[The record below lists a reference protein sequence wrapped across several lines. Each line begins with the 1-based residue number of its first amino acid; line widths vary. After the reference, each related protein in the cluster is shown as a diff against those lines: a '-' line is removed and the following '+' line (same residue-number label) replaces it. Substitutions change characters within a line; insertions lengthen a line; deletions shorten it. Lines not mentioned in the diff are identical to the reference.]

1 MQIANSRIHI
11 KDIAINDNVNLI
23 ECIIQNVKLNKDKTK
38 VSVILNPKTKISLLL
53 EYILY
58 SYLLRS

>member
-1 MQIANSRIHI
+1 MQIADSRIHI
-11 KDIAINDNVNLI
+11 KDIAINDNLNSI
-23 ECIIQNVKLNKDKTK
+23 KCFIQKVKLNKDKTK
-38 VSVILNPKTKISLLL
+38 VSFIFNPKTKISLLL